1 MVVNSKRQNELKP
14 LGVLLQNDREHFSV
28 RLLSRAGNFTAE
40 DIINIAH
47 LSKKYG
53 QGYVGETTRLQI
65 EIPWIKDEDVEEFL
79 KEAETLGLKHGGTGP
94 KVRPLVSCKGTICI
108 HGNIDTQSIT
118 RKLEDKYFG
127 MKTPHK
133 CKIGVNGCVNNC
145 AKATM
150 SDIGITGITEPQ
162 INRNKCVGCGLCVDV
177 CKPKA
182 LEIIN
187 KKVVQNKT
195 LCVSCGDCVRTCKF
209 EAITI
214 KEKGAEI
221 FIGGMLGRNIK
232 NGISL
237 GVFKEEEILSVV
249 DSIIKYYMEFGKDN
263 ERISYVMDRI
273 GENRV
278 INTILKDITKN
289 S

>member
-1 MVVNSKRQNELKP
+1 
-14 LGVLLQNDREHFSV
+14 
-28 RLLSRAGNFTAE
+28 
-40 DIINIAH
+40 
-47 LSKKYG
+47 
-53 QGYVGETTRLQI
+53 
-65 EIPWIKDEDVEEFL
+65 
-79 KEAETLGLKHGGTGP
+79 
-94 KVRPLVSCKGTICI
+94 
-108 HGNIDTQSIT
+108 
-118 RKLEDKYFG
+118 
-127 MKTPHK
+127 
-133 CKIGVNGCVNNC
+133 
-145 AKATM
+145 M

-209 EAITI
+209 EAITT

-237 GVFKEEEILSVV
+237 GIFKEEEILSVV

-273 GENRV
+273 GENKV